1 MRRPRQPRLLQL
13 PEGDIKIVLRPCDG
27 LNTSRA
33 SYAQLRDDVFI
44 MRRRRGRVRTCENI
58 LCLNPGQNV
67 MVASTPMIENA
78 KRYSSIKKIHIGN
91 NAYAMMTCTRR
102 RSRTHRKAWF
112 TTPPT
117 KTHKKTSR
125 EVWSTRRIPQFSRRD
140 EWVIQARS
148 SSSLKGPE
156 CRTTC
161 TTTARNISAFCTR
174 KR

>member
-1 MRRPRQPRLLQL
+1 MAWTHRVRVTHSFVTVFRSLRAAAAST
-13 PEGDIKIVLRPCDG
+13 EGV
-27 LNTSRA
+27 S
-33 SYAQLRDDVFI
+33 DDV
-44 MRRRRGRVRTCENI
+44 
-58 LCLNPGQNV
+58 LCLNPGQNI

-112 TTPPT
+112 TTSPT